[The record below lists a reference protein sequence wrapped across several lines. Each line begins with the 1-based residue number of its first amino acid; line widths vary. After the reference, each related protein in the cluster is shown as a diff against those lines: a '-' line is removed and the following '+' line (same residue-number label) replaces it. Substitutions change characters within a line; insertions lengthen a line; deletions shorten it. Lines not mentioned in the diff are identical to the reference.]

1 MMKPPLRILHLE
13 DNATDAELIQ
23 GILETEGIVCDV
35 TRVETQ
41 TDFFASIEHGGFDL
55 ILTDFTLPSFD
66 GLSALKIAR
75 EKCPGVP
82 FIFVSGT
89 IGEEAAIDSLKE
101 GAVDYVLKDRWSR
114 LPAAVRRAV
123 REAQERAERRRVEEE
138 LRQGE
143 ELFRKIME
151 NVDDL
156 VTVQDVEG
164 HRVFTSSSYR
174 HVLGDPAAL
183 VGTDAFAE
191 IHPEDKERIQ
201 RIFRDTVATGIG
213 QRAEYRFL
221 LRDGTICYIE
231 SQGSVIRDK
240 DGEVTNVVVVSRD
253 VTERKRVERE
263 LIVAEAKFRALV
275 EQAIVGNYIVQEG
288 TL

>member
-1 MMKPPLRILHLE
+1 LE
-13 DNATDAELIQ
+13 S
-23 GILETEGIVCDV
+23 EGIECAVR
-35 TRVETQ
+35 RVETRMQ
-41 TDFFASIEHGGFDL
+41 FEAALEEAGIDL
-55 ILTDFTLPSFD
+55 ILSDFTLPSFD

-114 LPAAVRRAV
+114 LPAAVRRAM

-183 VGTDAFAE
+183 DRKSTRLNSSHLGISYAVFCLRPHR
-191 IHPEDKERIQ
+191 HP
-201 RIFRDTVATGIG
+201 RDLHSFPT
-213 QRAEYRFL
+213 
-221 LRDGTICYIE
+221 
-231 SQGSVIRDK
+231 
-240 DGEVTNVVVVSRD
+240 
-253 VTERKRVERE
+253 
-263 LIVAEAKFRALV
+263 RALP
-275 EQAIVGNYIVQEG
+275 I
-288 TL
+288 

>member
-1 MMKPPLRILHLE
+1 MPLRIIHLE
-13 DNATDAELIQ
+13 DSPVDAVLLRSL
-23 GILETEGIVCDV
+23 LESEGIECAVR
-35 TRVETQ
+35 RVETRMQ
-41 TDFFASIEHGGFDL
+41 FEAALEEAGIDL
-55 ILTDFTLPSFD
+55 ILSDFTLPSFD

-114 LPAAVRRAV
+114 LPAAVRRAM

-174 HVLGDPAAL
+174 HVLRSSGS
-183 VGTDAFAE
+183 G
-191 IHPEDKERIQ
+191 R
-201 RIFRDTVATGIG
+201 
-213 QRAEYRFL
+213 YRRL
-221 LRDGTICYIE
+221 C
-231 SQGSVIRDK
+231 
-240 DGEVTNVVVVSRD
+240 
-253 VTERKRVERE
+253 
-263 LIVAEAKFRALV
+263 
-275 EQAIVGNYIVQEG
+275 
-288 TL
+288 